1 MSQTLRT
8 SMLAQLDSFRDLINQ
23 THAPVVIAGCHF
35 DPADVLQRMD
45 PVAFNVLLQEFMY
58 ELSIEQMKDEYTK
71 DSL

>member
-35 DPADVLQRMD
+35 DPADVLQHID
-45 PVAFNVLLQEFMY
+45 PIAFNMLLQEFMY